1 VAVSQNNADL
11 NKMKVAYFCAEFAL
25 ESDMPTYAGGLG
37 VLAGDYILESA
48 DSSFPITGV
57 SLLYKKGQN
66 NNIKKSSRSYS
77 KLKIARQGLFKK
89 LLISIPIG
97 TREVFAQV
105 WRWQK
110 KDVSVYFLD
119 TDIHENSP
127 EDREITKELYVED
140 RDKRL
145 QQELILGLGGAILL
159 EKLKITPDIYHLNEG
174 HSGFLSLYLL
184 SKEISAGK
192 SWTEAFVQVKRKIVF
207 TNHTLVLE
215 GQEVFARE
223 PLFKFAGK
231 FCESVNI
238 NFDDFYALGLS
249 STTDALFSMTTL
261 ALNTAGL
268 TNAVSKI
275 HGEKARE
282 LWTKWPIIHITN
294 GIYLPRW
301 DKVGSR
307 DIVKAHEKNESIL
320 LKEIKKVRGKD
331 WNKNGLLLGWSRRF
345 VPYKRPLALLEDIE
359 KLKNIANFFGGKV
372 HIVYSAP
379 LGDEAAGN
387 NEYLKKIKGYV
398 DGELADLITFLPNYR
413 TDLAE
418 KLVAGCDVWLN
429 TPIVG
434 REACGTSGMKAAL
447 NGALTLSTNDGWVNE
462 IDISG
467 KGWLVDDKNITS
479 SLLDTLEKKILPDY
493 IKNSIWPSMMS
504 NSRKMIL
511 DNFSTKRMLKEYIE
525 KLYEPVLK
533 SQKNV

>member
-1 VAVSQNNADL
+1 
-11 NKMKVAYFCAEFAL
+11 MKVAYFCAEFAL

-37 VLAGDYILESA
+37 VLAGDYILEAA
-48 DSSFPITGV
+48 DSHFPITGV

-66 NNIKKSSRSYS
+66 NNIKNSRHGYS
-77 KLKIARQGLFKK
+77 KLKLVRQGFFKK
-89 LLISIPIG
+89 LLIKIPVDS
-97 TREVFAQV
+97 REISAQV

-119 TDIHENSP
+119 TDVRGNSP
-127 EDREITKELYVED
+127 EDRAITRELYVED

-159 EKLKITPDIYHLNEG
+159 ETLKITPDIYHLNEG
-174 HSGFLSLYLL
+174 HSAFLSLYLL

-192 SWTEAFVQVKRKIVF
+192 SWDDAIKQIKKKIVF

-215 GQEVFARE
+215 GQEVFAKDALHR
-223 PLFKFAGK
+223 FAGK
-231 FCESVNI
+231 FCESVKV
-238 NFDDFYALGLS
+238 DFEKFYPLGIS
-249 STTDALFSMTTL
+249 SPTDTLFSMTTL
-261 ALNTAGL
+261 ALNSAGL

-282 LWTKWPIIHITN
+282 IWSNWPIIHITN

-301 DKVGSR
+301 DKVGSK
-307 DIVKAHEKNESIL
+307 DVVKMHEKNEDLL
-320 LKEIKKVRGKD
+320 LKEIRKVRGKNWD
-331 WNKNGLLLGWSRRF
+331 KNSLLLGWSRRF
-345 VPYKRPLALLEDIE
+345 VPYKRPLALLEDIQ
-359 KLKNIANFFGGKV
+359 KLKHVADFFNGKI

-379 LGDEAAGN
+379 LGEDALAHN
-387 NEYLKKIKGYV
+387 DFLKKLYGLI
-398 DGELADLITFLPNYR
+398 DGEFSDLITFLPNYR

-447 NGALTLSTNDGWVNE
+447 NGSLALSTNDGWIGEV
-462 IDISG
+462 DLSD
-467 KGWLVDDKNITS
+467 KGWLVDDSNITD
-479 SLLDTLEKKILPDY
+479 SLLDTLEKKILPEY
-493 IKNSIWPSMMS
+493 IKFDKWPAMMRS
-504 NSRKMIL
+504 SRRMIL
-511 DNFSTKRMLKEYIE
+511 EQFSTKRMLKEYIE
-525 KLYEPVLK
+525 KLYEPVLD